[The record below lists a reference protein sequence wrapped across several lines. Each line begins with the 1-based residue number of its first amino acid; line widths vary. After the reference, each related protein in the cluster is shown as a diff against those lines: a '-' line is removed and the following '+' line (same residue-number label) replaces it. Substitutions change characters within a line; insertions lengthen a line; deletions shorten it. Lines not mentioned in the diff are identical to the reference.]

1 MKMGKKEKSPYA
13 FWLSLC
19 LTLSLSLGALL
30 YLWKRKVVYFFIP
43 LVLFLLLGF
52 YVGLSL
58 SKKRSENQERLE
70 SEFIDYFS
78 YFSIYVQD
86 GFNVYKALEAALPYS
101 KGEMKM
107 HLESL
112 LNQINQD
119 KTLAPYLCFSS
130 KFASLEIREVML
142 AIYQMVDQGACGVY
156 LQQFLRLFSK
166 LADQKRERAQN
177 RYLEKLD
184 ALDFL
189 PLLGGG
195 ISMLTLMIA
204 LLEIM
209 GGMLNGL

>member
-1 MKMGKKEKSPYA
+1 MKAKGKENSFRALA
-13 FWLSLC
+13 FSLC
-19 LTLSLSLGALL
+19 FALSFGLGALL
-30 YLWKRKVVYFFIP
+30 YLWKRKIVYFFIP
-43 LVLFLLLGF
+43 LLVALLGGF
-52 YVGLSL
+52 YIALAL
-58 SKKRSENQERLE
+58 SKKRSEEEERLE
-70 SEFIDYFS
+70 NEFIDFFS

-86 GFNVYKALEAALPYS
+86 GFNVYNAMESALPYS
-101 KGEMKM
+101 KGELKM
-107 HLESL
+107 RLEDL
-112 LNQINQD
+112 LRQIDQD
-119 KTLAPYLCFSS
+119 KSLTPYLCFAS

-166 LADQKRERAQN
+166 LSDQKRERAQN

-184 ALDFL
+184 TLDFL

-195 ISMLTLMIA
+195 ISMLTLMVA